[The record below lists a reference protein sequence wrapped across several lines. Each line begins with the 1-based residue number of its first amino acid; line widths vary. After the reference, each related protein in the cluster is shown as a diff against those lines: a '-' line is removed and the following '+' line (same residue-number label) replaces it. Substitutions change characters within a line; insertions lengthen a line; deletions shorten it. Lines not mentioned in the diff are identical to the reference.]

1 MKLKINGEIKTID
14 NSNEDF
20 LLEGLLEHLGYKP
33 QLVVVEL
40 NGEIINPKVLDKY
53 KNKKWRLL
61 RGCDNCWWRF
71 LQLINS
77 DKNKCSN
84 LLALTGLK
92 EKDFFLFWLF
102 HQ

>member
-40 NGEIINPKVLDKY
+40 NGEIISPKVWISTKV
-53 KNKKWRLL
+53 KNGDCLEVVTIV
-61 RGCDNCWWRF
+61 GGG
-71 LQLINS
+71 S
-77 DKNKCSN
+77 YS
-84 LLALTGLK
+84 
-92 EKDFFLFWLF
+92 
-102 HQ
+102 